1 MQINLTNLKAGPYSL
16 DLVINKDFEPVRIL
30 IAQGG
35 TTDIGDLL
43 TVDELNISEQL
54 IAAVAA
60 GDISIATVAE
70 AADIDD
76 PAAATNAADIVTNAA
91 GIAAN
96 VIDIATNVSD
106 IGTNVTDIGTN
117 AADIVTNEADIV
129 TNGADILQLQTD
141 LSTLVVLPEIKTI
154 TQLVAATDDISAGVA
169 AKAGVVTSIS
179 MFVDTICDAAEDFSV
194 DVLLNGTSVL
204 TGALTINTASGARTA
219 VAATI
224 DTAAD
229 DVAAGDVWT
238 VEVTYT
244 AGGAPTASGLC
255 VSIETAVIDLSG
267 NLEIKTVT
275 QLVAATDDLSAGV
288 ISTAGDITGVT
299 AFVDTAC
306 TGAETF
312 TIDVFINGVSC
323 LTAPF
328 VVDSGDA
335 ARTAVAGA
343 INVAADAV
351 VATDVITVEV
361 VYVAGG
367 GTATGLCVSV
377 VSTPTP

>member
-1 MQINLTNLKAGPYSL
+1 MQINVSNLKAGDYSL
-16 DLVINKDFEPVRIL
+16 DLVINKDFRPVRIL
-30 IAQGG
+30 IPQGG
-35 TTDIGDLL
+35 TTDIGDIL

-60 GDISIATVAE
+60 GDISIATVTE

-76 PAAATNAADIVTNAA
+76 PAAATNAADI
-91 GIAAN
+91 
-96 VIDIATNVSD
+96 ATNVTD
-106 IGTNVTDIGTN
+106 IGTNVTDIATN
-117 AADIVTNEADIV
+117 VADIVTNDAE
-129 TNGADILQLQTD
+129 ILQLQTD
-141 LSTLVVLPEIKTI
+141 LSTLVVLPEIKTV

-169 AKAGVVTSIS
+169 AKVGVVTSVS
-179 MFVDTICDAAEDFSV
+179 MFVDTICEAAEDFAV
-194 DVLLNGTSVL
+194 DVLLNGVSVL

-229 DVAAGDVWT
+229 DVAIGDVWT

-255 VSIETAVIDLSG
+255 VSIGTAVIDLSG

-288 ISTAGDITGVT
+288 ISTAGDITGVS

-306 TGAETF
+306 TGVETF

-328 VVDSGDA
+328 LVDSGDA

-367 GTATGLCVSV
+367 ATATGLCVSV